1 MSPPRGDFSGRG
13 NALRAAESIELEP
26 HQGVDLYRRC
36 PDPAKK
42 PPACI
47 ESIVAHEM
55 AHLPEPTHNAR
66 FSSLMSLFL
75 PQWQQLRETLNRLP
89 MRHEVW
95 RY

>member
-1 MSPPRGDFSGRG
+1 
-13 NALRAAESIELEP
+13 
-26 HQGVDLYRRC
+26 
-36 PDPAKK
+36 
-42 PPACI
+42 
-47 ESIVAHEM
+47 M

-66 FSSLMSLFL
+66 FSSLLSLFL